1 MLLFLTAFCARWTS
15 GLGVERV
22 NAQQTFWRG
31 DNTIMCI
38 MTIIAIAENVRLV
51 EICIIRMEI
60 IERYQDEILDEQSHG
75 VSKGEHQFKRR
86 NDLRLF
92 SLYCFVMFC
101 YYDCCLATDYE
112 LSIVIHWLALCQ
124 LEVVVWTAISTKL
137 DLSTPISLLSKFS
150 WGFSSTLIFLS
161 YQTVIILEDDR

>member
-1 MLLFLTAFCARWTS
+1 
-15 GLGVERV
+15 
-22 NAQQTFWRG
+22 
-31 DNTIMCI
+31 MCI

-92 SLYCFVMFC
+92 SLYTVSYPNVL
-101 YYDCCLATDYE
+101 YYDCYLDYE
-112 LSIVIHWLALCQ
+112 LSIVI
-124 LEVVVWTAISTKL
+124 
-137 DLSTPISLLSKFS
+137 
-150 WGFSSTLIFLS
+150 
-161 YQTVIILEDDR
+161 R

>member
-1 MLLFLTAFCARWTS
+1 
-15 GLGVERV
+15 
-22 NAQQTFWRG
+22 
-31 DNTIMCI
+31 MCI

-112 LSIVIHWLALCQ
+112 LSIVIH
-124 LEVVVWTAISTKL
+124 
-137 DLSTPISLLSKFS
+137 
-150 WGFSSTLIFLS
+150 
-161 YQTVIILEDDR
+161 